1 MHSYVTVCSRD
12 SVLHG
17 WCVPWLV
24 RRVHTVPIMFVVTVT
39 SYMPILLSVAYSAFE
54 RIIILMTLRSQAA
67 FFAWRQICGTPR

>member
-39 SYMPILLSVAYSAFE
+39 SYMPILLSVAYSC
-54 RIIILMTLRSQAA
+54 I
-67 FFAWRQICGTPR
+67 